1 MLEYFKVKFYSKGEI
16 KRVST
21 RGNYYPIMPSS
32 LSGYYLRPILRH
44 VNKTTCK
51 VSLNWYYSSQVVDP
65 PPISYLFIRRAR
77 HNDRWIGEEVTSVG
91 NETKYST
98 KCTLQPGRRYLL
110 YIKSNISLTDPDEI
124 VYEYS
129 SSTQIVMSKYFYN
142 ES

>member
-1 MLEYFKVKFYSKGEI
+1 
-16 KRVST
+16 
-21 RGNYYPIMPSS
+21 MPSS
-32 LSGYYLRPILRH
+32 LSGYYLRPIIRH

-51 VSLNWYYSSQVVDP
+51 VSLNWYHSSQVVDP
-65 PPISYLFIRRAR
+65 PPIRYFVIIRALR
-77 HNDRWIGEEVTSVG
+77 NNRWIDEEVTSVG

-110 YIKSNISLTDPDEI
+110 YIQSNISLTDPDEI

-129 SSTQIVMSKYFYN
+129 SSTQIVMSKYFYY